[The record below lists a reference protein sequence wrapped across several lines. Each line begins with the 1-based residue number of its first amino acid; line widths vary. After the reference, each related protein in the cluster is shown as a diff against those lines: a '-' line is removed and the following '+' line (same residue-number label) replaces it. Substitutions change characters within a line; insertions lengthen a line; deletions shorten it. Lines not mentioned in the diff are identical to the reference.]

1 MTSPP
6 IRRNLL
12 AVLWVAF
19 AANLGVSVASE
30 AQEIRLLAFGDSITY
45 GYGDTSNPGGGYP
58 PRLQRWLRQQG
69 YDCTVNSFG
78 VGGETTASGL
88 SRIDS
93 VLAEGGDYLL
103 LMEGTNDISQ
113 RVGIETIRFNLN
125 EMASRAEALGIVPV
139 HGSVIPRVPTAPVDG
154 GNSATSA
161 LALAIR
167 EMGAETHRAVVDN
180 FTLFEG
186 LPDLFEN
193 YYYYDPEVIDVV
205 GHPNTDGYI
214 EIGGLFLETMLQL
227 LDTPA
232 IYIVPPPGPVFA
244 GTLAAFG
251 VTGNSIEEFASVQ
264 WDFGDGGYT
273 VTSPPGDLSTF
284 YLFLEPG
291 TFTVRVRG
299 LTNAGAIAE
308 DAVEV
313 AITGTAPTWQ
323 TLTQLLPVAVES
335 NDGRLV
341 SDLSLR
347 NQSGDFG
354 VFEAE
359 FLPEISFDTA
369 AEVRRFV
376 VAPGETLRIEE
387 FLPSAFGLGA
397 ARGALRLTAYAFPAG
412 ELDPL
417 SATIAVRDAAD
428 DDGSDGATVGG
439 LDESNWS
446 AATRQV
452 GEIPGGATLH
462 RNLVLANLDAARG
475 SVRFELTDAT
485 GAYVGSG
492 VVDLAANGA
501 RLRSLADL
509 FRGLDSHPAPFRV
522 TFAGA
527 SIRFSAVALVSDPS
541 SSDVTV
547 LTAAP

>member
-6 IRRNLL
+6 IRCNLL
-12 AVLWVAF
+12 AVLLVAL
-19 AANLGVSVASE
+19 AANLGGVVASE

-69 YDCTVNSFG
+69 YDCVAETYG

-88 SRIDS
+88 SRLDS
-93 VLAEGGDYLL
+93 VLENGGDFLL

-113 RVGIETIRFNLN
+113 RVGIETIRFNLD
-125 EMASRAEALGIVPV
+125 EMASRAEAAGIVPV
-139 HGSVIPRVPTAPVDG
+139 HATVIPRIPTAPVD
-154 GNSATSA
+154 NTNAATSA
-161 LALAIR
+161 LAHAIR
-167 EMGAETHRAVVDN
+167 ELATETHRAVVDN
-180 FTLFEG
+180 FALYED
-186 LPDLFEN
+186 LPDVFDN
-193 YYYYDPEVIDVV
+193 YYYYDPEVADPV

-214 EIGGLFLETMLQL
+214 EIGGNFLETMLAL

-232 IYIVPPPGPVFA
+232 LAIVPPPGPSFA
-244 GTLAAFG
+244 GSLLSFG
-251 VTGNSIEEFASVQ
+251 LEGNALEEFAHVE

-299 LTNAGAIAE
+299 LTNGGAIAE

-313 AITGTAPTWQ
+313 TVTGTAPAWQ
-323 TLTQLLPVAVES
+323 TRTQLLPVAVES

-341 SDLSLR
+341 SDLTLR
-347 NQSGDFG
+347 NQSNDFG

-359 FLPEISFDTA
+359 FVPEISFDTA
-369 AEVRRFV
+369 AQRLRFV
-376 VAPGETLRIEE
+376 VAPGETLRFQE
-387 FLPSAFGLGA
+387 FLATAFGLGA
-397 ARGALRLTAYAFPAG
+397 ARGALRVTSYAFPVG
-412 ELDPL
+412 DLDPL

-428 DDGSDGATVGG
+428 VDGSDGAAVGG
-439 LDESNWS
+439 VDESDWS
-446 AATRQV
+446 AAARQV
-452 GEIPGGATLH
+452 GAIPGGATLH
-462 RNLVLANLDAARG
+462 RSLVLANLDAARG
-475 SVRFELTDAT
+475 SVRFELNDGT
-485 GAYVGSG
+485 GAFVGSG

-522 TFAGA
+522 TFAAA
-527 SIRFSAVALVSDPS
+527 SIRFSAVALVSDS
-541 SSDVTV
+541 SSPDVTV
-547 LTAAP
+547 LSATP